1 MKSLID
7 KPEFQE
13 MGELARLVETL
24 DTLDEKIDS
33 LMAGMKD
40 GETRIFIGE
49 ENPVAGIENCA
60 MVVSPYRN
68 RDGERGIL
76 AIIGPKRMEYAK
88 NKSLIEHMKKLLSS
102 SLVII
107 LIAYV

>member
-1 MKSLID
+1 MD
-7 KPEFQE
+7 
-13 MGELARLVETL
+13 ELAKLVETL

-33 LMAGMKD
+33 LMQGIPD
-40 GETRIFIGE
+40 GETRIFIGD
-49 ENPVAGIENCA
+49 ENPVTGIENCA

-68 RDGERGIL
+68 KEGERGIL

-102 SLVII
+102 SLVLII
-107 LIAYV
+107 ITYV